1 MKFFTIGSGSWGLT
15 LSKIL
20 AENRHRVRVFVR
32 SEEKKRRLEEER
44 IEKGIE
50 IPPSIQFTTD
60 ISQIEEFDYALIVVP
75 SFAFEET
82 VSRIR
87 HLKVP
92 PVLIA
97 TKGIDKNLRFMNQ
110 ILLEHIPGHPHAVLS
125 GPNIAIEIAQH
136 KPASTVIASED
147 EGLAGV
153 FQEAFF
159 TDYFRPY
166 ISRDVIGVEIGGA
179 LKNVYAIAS
188 GIVEALQL
196 GINARASLITR
207 ALAEMMRLG
216 EKMGADS
223 RTFAGLAGVGDL
235 VATSFSVNSRNHFV
249 GYNLGK
255 GKSLEEIQEELKK
268 RNMVAEGIN
277 TTIYGT
283 ELARK
288 LGVEMPIMFMVKAI
302 LKGKISVEEGI
313 RRLIRRPL
321 KREF

>member
-1 MKFFTIGSGSWGLT
+1 MRFFTIGSGSWGIT

-20 AENRHRVRVFVR
+20 AENGHHVRIFVR
-32 SEEKKRRLEEER
+32 SPLKKERLERER
-44 IEKGIE
+44 MEKGIP
-50 IPPSIQFTTD
+50 IPPSIEFTTR
-60 ISQIEEFDYALIVVP
+60 IEELEDFEYILIVVP

-82 VSRIR
+82 MVRIR
-87 HLKVP
+87 ELRVP
-92 PVLIA
+92 PALIA
-97 TKGIDKNLRFMNQ
+97 TKGIDSKLRFMNQ
-110 ILLEHIPGHPHAVLS
+110 ILQEHLDVPHAVLS

-136 KPASTVIASED
+136 KPASTVIASEYED
-147 EGLAGV
+147 LAENL
-153 FQEAFF
+153 QKAFF

-188 GIVEALQL
+188 GIVEALNL

-235 VATSFSVNSRNHFV
+235 VATSFSTSSRNHFV
-249 GYNLGK
+249 GYNLGL
-255 GKSLEEIQEELKK
+255 GKRLEEIEEELKR

-277 TTIYGT
+277 TTLYGSR
-283 ELARK
+283 LAEN
-288 LGVEMPIMFMVKAI
+288 LAVEMPILSMVRAI
-302 LKGKISVEEGI
+302 LEGRVSVQEGVK
-313 RRLIRRPL
+313 RLIKRPL

>member
-20 AENRHRVRVFVR
+20 AENGHDVRVFVR
-32 SEEKKRRLEEER
+32 SPQKKERLEKER
-44 IEKGIE
+44 IEKN
-50 IPPSIQFTTD
+50 IPIPQSITFTTR
-60 ISQIEEFDYALIVVP
+60 IEELEDFDHVLIVVP

-82 VSRIR
+82 VMRIR
-87 HLKVP
+87 NLKVP

-97 TKGIDKNLRFMNQ
+97 TKGIDSKLRFMNQ
-110 ILLEHIPGHPHAVLS
+110 ILMEHVDTPYAVLS

-136 KPASTVIASED
+136 KPASTVIASQD
-147 EGLAGV
+147 ESLARTL
-153 FQEAFF
+153 QEAFF

-166 ISRDVIGVEIGGA
+166 VSRDVIGVEIGGA

-188 GIVEALQL
+188 GIIEALEL

-249 GYNLGK
+249 GYNLGL
-255 GKSLEEIQEELKK
+255 GKSLDEIMEELRR

-277 TTIYGT
+277 TTIYGSR
-283 ELARK
+283 LAEK
-288 LGVEMPIMFMVKAI
+288 LGVDMPILFMVRAI
-302 LKGKISVEEGI
+302 LEGKLSVQEGI
-313 RRLIRRPL
+313 KRLIKRPL

>member
-1 MKFFTIGSGSWGLT
+1 MRFFTIGSGSWGLT

-20 AENRHRVRVFVR
+20 AENGHEVRVFVR
-32 SEEKKRRLEEER
+32 TPRKKQRLETER
-44 IEKGIE
+44 VEKGIP
-50 IPPSIQFTTD
+50 IPPSISFTTRM
-60 ISQIEEFDYALIVVP
+60 EELEDFQYLLIVVP

-82 VSRIR
+82 VSRIE

-97 TKGIDKNLRFMNQ
+97 TKGIDRKLRFMNQ
-110 ILLEHIPGHPHAVLS
+110 ILMEHLDVPHAVLS
-125 GPNIAIEIAQH
+125 GPNIAIEIAQG
-136 KPASTVIASED
+136 KPASTVIASHD
-147 EGLAGV
+147 ESLAKTL
-153 FQEAFF
+153 QEAFF

-166 ISRDVIGVEIGGA
+166 ISRDVIGVEIGGG

-196 GINARASLITR
+196 GINARASLLTR

-255 GKSLEEIQEELKK
+255 GRSLDEIQEELKK

-277 TTIYGT
+277 TTIYGSM
-283 ELARK
+283 LAENM
-288 LGVEMPIMFMVKAI
+288 GVDMPILFMVRAI
-302 LKGKISVEEGI
+302 LEGKISVQEGI
-313 RRLIRRPL
+313 KKLIKRPL

>member
-15 LSKIL
+15 LSMIL
-20 AENRHRVRVFVR
+20 AENGHDVRIFVR
-32 SEEKKRRLEEER
+32 SQEKKKRLETQRE
-44 IEKGIE
+44 EKGIP
-50 IPPSIQFTTD
+50 IPDSISFTTR
-60 ISQIEEFDYALIVVP
+60 IEELENFDYTLIVVP

-255 GKSLEEIQEELKK
+255 GKSLQEIQEELKK

-277 TTIYGT
+277 TTIYGSM
-283 ELARK
+283 LAEK
-288 LGVEMPIMFMVKAI
+288 MEVDMPILFMVRAI
-302 LKGKISVEEGI
+302 LEGRISVQEGI
-313 RRLIRRPL
+313 KKLIKRPL